1 MGNCVETCT
10 ERQQGE
16 DQMQQQKHEQEE
28 RQSEIR
34 FVKES
39 NLSKDG
45 NIRVKIVLTKEELE
59 WLMLQLKDR
68 GGKSLEDVLEEIQR
82 SRAKVEEGWKP
93 SLESIMECP
102 EVNEMDR

>member
-28 RQSEIR
+28 RQNEIR

>member
-10 ERQQGE
+10 ERHQGE
-16 DQMQQQKHEQEE
+16 DQMQQQKDEQEE
-28 RQSEIR
+28 RQNEIR

-45 NIRVKIVLTKEELE
+45 NIRVKIVLTKEELQ
-59 WLMLQLKDR
+59 WLMIQLKDR

>member
-1 MGNCVETCT
+1 METCT

-28 RQSEIR
+28 RQNEIR
-34 FVKES
+34 FVKEKES